1 MLSWLGRS
9 ALLAG
14 NSGPAFLPR
23 TLLGP
28 ATASGTQVAPFGKNA
43 TRAWH
48 SGPWIQ
54 ESLFLQGPKAG
65 TCRWLS
71 LCWAEDLCVGAGT
84 SKVPLGAAS
93 QPSLQCPPPVTP
105 SVLGPPDK
113 SQGGAVLLPLG
124 PTGTS
129 STPVLTQC
137 SLFIFP
143 TNDPAFEIKC
153 NKSDVNSALQSPES
167 ALLLK
172 TRQPRERFQEKE
184 RALVGEDGTPP
195 GVGRRGSRPF
205 AALGRRPLW
214 PLCAPPLQ
222 RAQALISEGIAG
234 IPTSVGTATP
244 SAAVWLCCPLLMG
257 RRTPNPNNCRAEK
270 WSWGPRWQLSPP
282 GLVNVLGA
290 GGDF

>member
-1 MLSWLGRS
+1 M
-9 ALLAG
+9 LAG

-28 ATASGTQVAPFGKNA
+28 ATASGTQVAPFGKNV

-65 TCRWLS
+65 TCRGLS

-84 SKVPLGAAS
+84 SKVPLGAAP
-93 QPSLQCPPPVTP
+93 QPSLQRPPPVTP

-124 PTGTS
+124 PAGTS
-129 STPVLTQC
+129 STPALTQF

-143 TNDPAFEIKC
+143 TNDPAFEIKY

-172 TRQPRERFQEKE
+172 TRQPRERFQVKE

-195 GVGRRGSRPF
+195 GAGEEGESSLCSTGSPATVAF
-205 AALGRRPLW
+205 
-214 PLCAPPLQ
+214 LCTSSSES
-222 RAQALISEGIAG
+222 QALISEGIAG

-257 RRTPNPNNCRAEK
+257 R
-270 WSWGPRWQLSPP
+270 
-282 GLVNVLGA
+282 
-290 GGDF
+290 